1 MEDLEKLRDKID
13 KIDEKIIQLFEERM
27 ETVIKV
33 AEYKKQNGIPILN
46 EMREKEVIEKNI
58 LKLKNKHFEYSLQ
71 KLLIFMMN
79 ISKEE
84 QDKAI
89 YNNKGKED

>member
-1 MEDLEKLRDKID
+1 MENLEKLRDKID
-13 KIDEKIIQLFEERM
+13 KIDEKIIHLFEERM

-46 EMREKEVIEKNI
+46 EMREKEVIEKSI

-71 KLLIFMMN
+71 NSLFL
-79 ISKEE
+79 
-84 QDKAI
+84 
-89 YNNKGKED
+89 

>member
-1 MEDLEKLRDKID
+1 MENLEKLRDKID
-13 KIDEKIIQLFEERM
+13 KIDEKIIHLFEERM

-46 EMREKEVIEKNI
+46 EMREKEVIEKSI

-71 KLLIFMMN
+71 KLLVFMMN

-84 QDKAI
+84 QDKAMC
-89 YNNKGKED
+89 NNKGKED